1 MHLQHRYIYALNLPA
16 PVNDTIHISIP
27 IALGYGNISTG
38 SCILFGLQ
46 NYDSNGVRKEHG
58 N

>member
-27 IALGYGNISTG
+27 IALGTDYGNISTA
-38 SCILFGLQ
+38 SYISFGL
-46 NYDSNGVRKEHG
+46 
-58 N
+58 